1 MNKKPRSLGDVL
13 AELLHQYGLSD
24 RVKEFDAVNSW
35 AEVVGEDIA
44 RRTKAANVRDGTLI
58 VEVSNSTWRNEL
70 FYLKADII
78 EKINNRIGKKIIHDI
93 LFV

>member
-1 MNKKPRSLGDVL
+1 MNKKPRLIGEVL
-13 AELLHQYGLSD
+13 AELLHQYGLND

-44 RRTKAANVRDGTLI
+44 RRTKAANVRDGALI

-78 EKINNRIGKKIIHDI
+78 EKINQRIGKKIIHDI
-93 LFV
+93 IFV